1 MHRYT
6 PNTVSVILSYY
17 LREFRSKLGSRLDHL
32 KRVETSADA
41 SKQEKTNALKEIE
54 KFRKIIDELETWERD
69 VLYPLAMEKVA
80 IDLDDGVKVNYN
92 KFGQALK
99 KVVGLTG
106 AK

>member
-6 PNTVSVILSYY
+6 SNTVSVILSDY

-32 KRVETSADA
+32 KRVETSGEA
-41 SKQEKTNALKEIE
+41 SKREKTAALKEIE
-54 KFRKIIDELETWERD
+54 KSRKIIDELETWERD
-69 VLYPLAMEKVA
+69 VLYPLAMEKVS

-92 KFGQALK
+92 KFGKALK